1 VRFDPSREWR
11 MMGFRF
17 AGLRRAVLRR
27 EVFRGFPVFF
37 MDECYRLPRGG

>member
-1 VRFDPSREWR
+1 

-37 MDECYRLPRGG
+37 MDECYRRRAADSIAG